1 MICIFFSV
9 SSTFKIHTQIKL
21 SLHLLSTTLVQCA
34 TIFSLNCYPCQIHSP
49 GLCLLITNYH
59 LAWNTMSNLKQS
71 HVLKYTLT
79 PLKFIIRS
87 ET

>member
-9 SSTFKIHTQIKL
+9 SSTFKIRTQIQL

-34 TIFSLNCYPCQIHSP
+34 TIFSLNPCQTHSP

-79 PLKFIIRS
+79 PLNIIIRS